1 LHPEVKKSAP
11 AKISAIGFII
21 VVIFGNLWLV
31 NAVMS
36 TVTPFWVAYGFFTG
50 VVLVFAGGAG
60 LGYVL
65 LMRQVSGTK
74 VDPNSTDSLD

>member
-1 LHPEVKKSAP
+1 MHPEVKKSAP

-36 TVTPFWVAYGFFTG
+36 TATPFWVAYGFFTG

>member
-1 LHPEVKKSAP
+1 MHPEVKKSAP

-65 LMRQVSGTK
+65 LMRQVSSTK
-74 VDPNSTDSLD
+74 ADPNSPDSLD

>member
-1 LHPEVKKSAP
+1 MHPEVKKSAP

-31 NAVMS
+31 NAVLS

>member
-1 LHPEVKKSAP
+1 MHSEVKKSAP

-21 VVIFGNLWLV
+21 VIVFGNLWLV
-31 NAVMS
+31 NALLS

-65 LMRQVSGTK
+65 LMRQIAGPK
-74 VDPNSTDSLD
+74 AEPGSTDSID

>member
-74 VDPNSTDSLD
+74 ADPNSPDSLD

>member
-1 LHPEVKKSAP
+1 MHPEVKKSAP

>member
-65 LMRQVSGTK
+65 LMRQVSSTK
-74 VDPNSTDSLD
+74 ADPNSPDSLD

>member
-1 LHPEVKKSAP
+1 MHPEVKKSAP
-11 AKISAIGFII
+11 AKISAIGFIM